1 MKVCITAQ
9 EATEEAGVD
18 PRFGRCAH
26 FCFYDTEEGT
36 YTFEN
41 NSFTHE
47 TGGVGVQ
54 ASQHLVTKG
63 VSALLTG
70 EVGPNAFKVLE
81 AAEIPVY
88 TGITG
93 TVAEAVAQY
102 RSGNLEAAARPT
114 NRGHIA

>member
-1 MKVCITAQ
+1 MKVCITAKD
-9 EATEEAGVD
+9 ATEKAEVD

-26 FCFYDTEEGT
+26 FCFYDTEKDT
-36 YTFEN
+36 YSFER

-54 ASQHLVTKG
+54 ASQHLVTNG

-70 EVGPNAFKVLE
+70 QVGPNAFKVLE

-88 TGITG
+88 TDITG
-93 TVAEAVAQY
+93 TVAEAAAQY
-102 RSGNLEAAARPT
+102 KSGNLEATGEPT